1 MTVSTDGKYRWDAN
15 PIRLTLGAN
24 TITITA
30 TDTAARTS
38 SQTILIVYRNPSAGD
53 PEDGAPPP
61 PVPTPPPAFTLDI
74 TSPGA
79 DTIVTRN
86 PINASGTV
94 SGATG
99 QPSVRW
105 SSDRGFTGT
114 AVVTLMPDG
123 KYRWDANPVALQSG
137 GNTITVT
144 ATDTANRT
152 SIRTFRVSYNSVPP
166 DDPGADSQPPRIA
179 IVSPNTSFL
188 MTSIYSLSVRGTAFD
203 SSSVSEV
210 RWECSCG
217 SHGIAQG
224 TTQWTIPNISL
235 PVGTHTIK
243 VIAKDSFGNE
253 GTAGFTV
260 FRYEN

>member
-1 MTVSTDGKYRWDAN
+1 MVTVSTGGKYRWDAN
-15 PIRLTLGAN
+15 PIRLQPGAN
-24 TITITA
+24 TITVTA
-30 TDTAARTS
+30 TDTAARTH

-61 PVPTPPPAFTLDI
+61 RPFNLDI

-99 QPSVRW
+99 RPAVRW

-114 AVVTLMPDG
+114 AVVTATPDG
-123 KYRWDANPVALQSG
+123 KYRWDANPIALLLG
-137 GNTITVT
+137 ANTIMVT
-144 ATDTANRT
+144 ATDAANRT
-152 SIRTFRVSYNSVPP
+152 IIRTFRVSYNFPPP
-166 DDPGADSQPPRIA
+166 DTPGTDSQPPRIA

-188 MTSIYSLSVRGTAFD
+188 MTSMYSLSVRGTASD
-203 SSSVSEV
+203 LSSVSEV

-217 SHGIAQG
+217 SRGIAQG

-235 PVGTHTIK
+235 PVGTHIIK
-243 VIAKDSFGNE
+243 VIAKDPFGNE

-260 FRYEN
+260 FRY